1 MNNNDSSHGS
11 VNRLILH
18 SNLLL
23 QVLTIIGL
31 ILVTIQSG
39 YQWQLPLI
47 LQRVFFIFEL
57 LLLLSY
63 LSNVVIHF
71 ILGQTD
77 DAIPKI
83 STLDVV
89 ILFAILFFSINI
101 STMALLIV
109 TRQLIL
115 WGQKTA
121 KTPIV
126 QRYLSVL
133 ITNPA
138 KLTMYSFMGI
148 ILLGTILLTLPA
160 ATRDGEGASFLTAL
174 FTATSA
180 TCVTGLIVVDTGTFY
195 STFGQV
201 VIVGLIQIG
210 GLGIMTLSTSLAL
223 IFGRRFGIREQATLQ
238 DMFDMPD
245 AQTLKKI
252 IVYVIK
258 LTFWIELTGAT
269 ILYFK
274 FANQYQSF
282 YRTLFSAIFHSVSA
296 YCNAGFSLFP
306 DSLVRFQTDW
316 TINFTI
322 AGLII
327 VGGIGFTVVAN
338 VIDTRNF
345 KRSLKFFFHYLTL
358 HTKIVIIVTF
368 LLITVGTLIIF
379 FFEFDNA
386 LLNLPVQYKLL
397 AAFFQSVTLR
407 TAGFSTIDFS
417 HLRNVTIFMM
427 LIWMFIG
434 AAPGSTGGGIK
445 VSTFGVAVLT
455 LKTILSGRREVEA
468 FQRTI
473 PQNFV
478 YKSIAIIM
486 ISIILLSFGFGL
498 LMASENN
505 DFASLVFE
513 STSAFGTVG
522 LSLGITPLLSSYGQM
537 IIIFLMYIGRIGPL
551 TLAYAIGEKTQ
562 RLNVK
567 YPNGRIMVG

>member
-1 MNNNDSSHGS
+1 MNKTGSSPKPS
-11 VNRLILH
+11 DRFISH
-18 SNLLL
+18 SNFLL
-23 QVLTIIGL
+23 QIFSSIGL
-31 ILVTIQSG
+31 ILVTIKSG
-39 YQWQLPLI
+39 YQWQLPPL
-47 LQRVFFIFEL
+47 LERVFFVFEL
-57 LLLLSY
+57 LLLLTY
-63 LSNVVIHF
+63 LANVVIHF
-71 ILGQTD
+71 IFDKSESSTNR
-77 DAIPKI
+77 I

-89 ILFAILFFSINI
+89 ILFAILFFSINRN
-101 STMALLIV
+101 TMTILIL

-121 KTPIV
+121 RAPIV

-133 ITNPA
+133 LTNPA
-138 KLTMYSFMGI
+138 KLTMYAFLGI

-160 ATRDGEGASFLTAL
+160 ATQDGEGASFLTAL

-180 TCVTGLIVVDTGTFY
+180 TCVTGLIVVDTGTFF
-195 STFGQV
+195 STFGQI

-238 DMFDMPD
+238 DMFDIPD
-245 AQTLKKI
+245 AHTLKKI
-252 IVYVIK
+252 IIYVLK
-258 LTFWIELTGAT
+258 LTFWVELAGAI

-274 FANQYQSF
+274 FSDQYQTF

-296 YCNAGFSLFP
+296 FCNAGFSLFP

-316 TINFTI
+316 ILNFTI

-327 VGGIGFTVVAN
+327 IGGIGFTVVAN
-338 VIDTRNF
+338 VVDPQNF
-345 KRSLKFFFHYLTL
+345 KHSLRYFFHHLTL
-358 HTKIVIIVTF
+358 HTKIVLIATF
-368 LLITVGTLIIF
+368 LLICGGTIIIF

-386 LLNLPVQYKLL
+386 LLELPVRYKLL

-407 TAGFSTIDFS
+407 TAGFNTIDFS
-417 HLRNVTIFMM
+417 YLRNITIFMM

-445 VSTFGVAVLT
+445 VSTFGVTALT

-468 FQRTI
+468 FQRMI

-486 ISIILLSFGFGL
+486 ISILLLSFGFGL
-498 LMASENN
+498 LTVSENR

-522 LSLGITPLLSSYGQM
+522 LSLGITSQLSHYGQI
-537 IIIFLMYIGRIGPL
+537 IIIFLMYVGRIGPL
-551 TLAYAIGEKTQ
+551 TLAYAIGEKNQ